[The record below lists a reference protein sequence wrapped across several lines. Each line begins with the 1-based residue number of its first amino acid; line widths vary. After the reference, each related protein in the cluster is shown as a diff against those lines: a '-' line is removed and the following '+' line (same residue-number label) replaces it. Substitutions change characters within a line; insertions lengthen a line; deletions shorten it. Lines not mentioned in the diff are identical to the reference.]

1 MQNNDIW
8 SFANSLFG
16 ITLLKYAGVGFI
28 ATLLLTF
35 VNEALMNSW
44 FSMAFM
50 IFTLL
55 IAVISTE
62 KELNKNFDDEGN
74 KKTKKQ

>member
-28 ATLLLTF
+28 AALLLTF
-35 VNEALMNSW
+35 INEALMNSW

-62 KELNKNFDDEGN
+62 KELNKNFDNEGN
-74 KKTKKQ
+74 KKN

>member
-1 MQNNDIW
+1 
-8 SFANSLFG
+8 
-16 ITLLKYAGVGFI
+16 
-28 ATLLLTF
+28 
-35 VNEALMNSW
+35 MNSW